1 MAKIPEDISSGLKK
15 LSEAVNVP
23 LKSLLDRM
31 KEILEENDTIKIIG
45 NSEKEKEFKIR
56 VAWAVLYNEHSAR
69 GKSEDFL
76 ITPIFKPNPREVKI
90 KGEMTW
96 VGDITALVQKLVK
109 QGDGS
114 VAKGPLTYAHGTFWR
129 DGAKNLSKL
138 EKGKTY
144 KAQVVANESKSG
156 WGMSISSD
164 KAGFIATGDKVD
176 FQKFFEN
183 EILPKNIS
191 ISLSELDLNKSDD
204 ATDIKVIRAT
214 VADANIGEKDGYEY
228 GFYVV
233 MDETIIGT
241 NQRFFV
247 NPSEV
252 CWRKGSIL
260 YFGGIIERNKD
271 DEMRFTVQFIV
282 PTDLAM
288 PEEYSVISS
297 PKKQV
302 VQETVDIDVNTE
314 TSATPINKSE
324 LTGSE
329 FEI

>member
-1 MAKIPEDISSGLKK
+1 MVKIPEDISSGLKK

-31 KEILEENDTIKIIG
+31 KEILEENETIKSIG
-45 NSEKEKEFKIR
+45 DSEKEKEFKIR
-56 VAWAVLYNEHSAR
+56 VAWAVLYSEHSAR
-69 GKSEDFL
+69 GKSEDYL

-90 KGEMTW
+90 KGDMTW
-96 VGDITALVQKLVK
+96 VGDVTALVQKLSK
-109 QGDGS
+109 QEDGS
-114 VAKGPLTYAHGTFWR
+114 ISKGPITYAHGTFWR
-129 DGAKNLSKL
+129 EGAKNLSKL

-156 WGMSISSD
+156 WGMTIGSD
-164 KAGFIATGDKVD
+164 KTGFVATDDKMD
-176 FQKFFEN
+176 FQKYFDT

-204 ATDIKVIRAT
+204 VTDIRIIRAT
-214 VADANIGEKDGYEY
+214 VADANVAEKEGREY
-228 GFYVV
+228 GFYIV
-233 MDETIIGT
+233 MDDTIIGT

-260 YFGGIIERNKD
+260 YFGGIIERND
-271 DEMRFTVQFIV
+271 NDESRFTVQFIV

-288 PEEYSVISS
+288 PEVYSVVST

-302 VQETVDIDVNTE
+302 VQETVDINMDTE
-314 TSATPINKSE
+314 TSEKPVNKSE
-324 LTGSE
+324 TSGSE